1 MFEAAVSQ
9 LVDRGWAVMD
19 DLVPAEVISM
29 LREEAWQYLNE
40 ERFREAGVGR
50 GAEQAVRDTVRSD
63 RVYWLDPEALT
74 PTQTHYWE
82 SVESIRSLLNRE
94 LFLSLVS
101 FEAHY
106 SVYPPGAYYKKH
118 VDRFKTSDER
128 MISSSLY
135 LNPDWREQDGG
146 QLRLYDEVGH
156 VDVVPRAGVLVLF
169 RSDTVPHEVLP
180 ASRTRLSLTGWF
192 LRRSLRPF

>member
-9 LVDRGWAVMD
+9 LGDRGWAVIED
-19 DLVPAEVISM
+19 FVPAEVISA
-29 LREEAWQYLNE
+29 LREEAGQYLTE

-50 GAEQAVRDTVRSD
+50 GAELAVRDTVRSD

-74 PTQTHYWE
+74 PAQTPYWE

-106 SVYPPGAYYKKH
+106 SVYPPGAFYKKH